1 MSTIEN
7 IRDRF
12 KNSINYSIRHDEDL
26 DASGWNNQ
34 DGILLSCNEA
44 KLLLEN
50 EESLIKQNEEMKEML
65 EKIVL
70 VTDNFNGSFQDFK
83 ERYNSEIEKFLNKTT
98 QLNYR

>member
-1 MSTIEN
+1 MSIEN

-12 KNSINYSIRHDEDL
+12 KNSINYSIRHDKDL

-50 EESLIKQNEEMKEML
+50 EESLIKQNEEMKAML

-83 ERYNSEIEKFLNKTT
+83 ERYNSEIKKLLNKTT
-98 QLNYR
+98 

>member
-1 MSTIEN
+1 MSIEN

-50 EESLIKQNEEMKEML
+50 EESLIKQNEEMKAML
-65 EKIVL
+65 EKIVR
-70 VTDNFNGSFQDFK
+70 VTEDFNPYK
-83 ERYNSEIEKFLNKTT
+83 
-98 QLNYR
+98 